1 MRILATAVV
10 ASLALSLGAC
20 SEDEPRDRPD
30 ASSEA
35 TVRPPSSPPPARPVG
50 MTADSPQGVTDFVS
64 YYLKV
69 LSYAHLTGNTEEL
82 GRLSDVSCS
91 ACQSYVSAI
100 DELAKDGGT
109 ITGGTRTFSGAKVRY
124 SSSGGESLLTINVK
138 IGSGTRQAT
147 PASEKVRIAASEM
160 RLTFGVK
167 GTGGD
172 RRISRIFQG
181 DPT

>member
-20 SEDEPRDRPD
+20 SDDDPRPADPTS
-30 ASSEA
+30 AA
-35 TVRPPSSPPPARPVG
+35 TTSPTVSPPPSQPTSS
-50 MTADSPQGVTDFVS
+50 MADSRQGVTDFVS
-64 YYLKV
+64 YYLRV
-69 LSYAHLTGNTEEL
+69 LSHAHLTGDTDEL
-82 GRLSDVSCS
+82 GRLSDASCS
-91 ACQSYVSAI
+91 ACQSYISAI
-100 DELAKDGGT
+100 DELAEDGGT
-109 ITGGTRTFSGAKVRY
+109 ITGGTRTFDGAEVRY
-124 SSSGGESLLTINVK
+124 SGPGGESLLTINVK

-147 PASEKVRIAASEM
+147 PASEKTRVAASRM

-167 GTGGD
+167 GSGTD